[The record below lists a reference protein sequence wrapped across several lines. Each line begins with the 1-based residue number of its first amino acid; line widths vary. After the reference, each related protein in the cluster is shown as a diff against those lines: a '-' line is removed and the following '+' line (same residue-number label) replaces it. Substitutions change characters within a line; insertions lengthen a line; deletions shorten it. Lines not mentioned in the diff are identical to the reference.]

1 MFEDIKV
8 YVARDYKNICKNIFK
23 SFPPPVPPV
32 SKRLPHEGNG
42 GNINPHTAHPTDIKN
57 YSNLYK
63 SSI

>member
-23 SFPPPVPPV
+23 SFLPPVPPV
-32 SKRLPHEGNG
+32 SNRLPHEDNG